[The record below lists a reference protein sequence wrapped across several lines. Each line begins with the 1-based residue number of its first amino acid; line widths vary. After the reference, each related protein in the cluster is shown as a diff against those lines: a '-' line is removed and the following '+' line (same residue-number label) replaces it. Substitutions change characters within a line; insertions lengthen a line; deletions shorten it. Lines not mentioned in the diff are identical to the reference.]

1 MLLDNSTVNDDTKN
15 LSYLVIEV
23 YMVRNKLNTFGNANI
38 IIASLCIIAFIINS
52 IFVEE
57 SSLLE
62 ISSDRAT
69 AYLLNILAGC
79 QGVLGQIGALSYEN
93 VFKEG
98 QWWRIITHIYLHAGI
113 VHLTLNMIALLI
125 VGKVIERKIG
135 SIQYAGM
142 FHIYAIISGVIC
154 CCVFKTLSVGASAG
168 IFGMIGMFYVLKLKK
183 DECDR
188 FLKKGEFIYLIAFSV
203 LSNIGLETLMS
214 HMISFVLGIAIG
226 YIACKADFF

>member
-1 MLLDNSTVNDDTKN
+1 M
-15 LSYLVIEV
+15 

-57 SSLLE
+57 SALLE

-79 QGVLGQIGALSYEN
+79 QGVLGQIGALSYEA

-142 FHIYAIISGVIC
+142 FHIYATISGVIC
-154 CCVFKTLSVGASAG
+154 CYVFRTLSVGASAG
-168 IFGMIGMFYVLKLKK
+168 IFGMIGMLGMLYILKLKK
-183 DECDR
+183 DDECDR
-188 FLKKGEFIYLIAFSV
+188 FLKKGEFIYLIAFTV
-203 LSNIGLETLMS
+203 LSNIGLETLVS
-214 HMISFVLGIAIG
+214 HMISFVLGIATG
-226 YIACKADFF
+226 YLACKADFF